1 MRCGAEALLSRRGT
15 DDGGTAAE
23 PNQPPQ
29 TPRTR
34 VMGDER
40 ARGYGSKILVGEERR
55 TRDRSRGDRLFGPYI
70 GR

>member
-1 MRCGAEALLSRRGT
+1 MEALLSRRGT
-15 DDGGTAAE
+15 DDDVTAAE
-23 PNQPPQ
+23 PNKPPR
-29 TPRTR
+29 TPRTG

-40 ARGYGSKILVGEERR
+40 ARGYGLKISVGEERR